1 MSVVRIPEKVKI
13 RLWGKSAGRCQYPG
27 CNKVLWRDCLTKVE
41 FNTAYIAHIIADKQS
56 GPRGDIKLSKIL
68 TKDISNLML
77 LCDDHHRLIDKEKID
92 EHPVELLRKCKKEH
106 EDRIERVTGIILD
119 RRTHA
124 ILYGANIGEQSS
136 PLNKQKAYN
145 AIVKNG
151 YYPAESDPI
160 ELSLK
165 NSAMK
170 DDKDEFW
177 KVEKENL
184 KRLFDQKVRYRLK
197 DGLINHLSIFG
208 IAPQPLL
215 IYLGYLLS
223 DIPTVEVFQLHR
235 SPPDWAWDNNREKV
249 EYRLIKTEKKS
260 SNVALA
266 LSLSQKIDSRK
277 IIEVIGEDIP
287 LWTITIYEPNNEYL
301 RNRKQLEEFR
311 ILFKKILSEIKYKY
325 GDKTTIH
332 VFPAVPV
339 SVAIEIGRERLPK
352 VDLQMIIYDYNKKRG
367 GFVKALHIE

>member
-1 MSVVRIPEKVKI
+1 M
-13 RLWGKSAGRCQYPG
+13 
-27 CNKVLWRDCLTKVE
+27 E
-41 FNTAYIAHIIADKQS
+41 FNTAYIAHIIADKPS
-56 GPRGDIKLSKIL
+56 GPRGDIKLSKKMAKEIN
-68 TKDISNLML
+68 NLML

-92 EHPVELLRKCKKEH
+92 EHPVELLRKYKKEH

-119 RRTHA
+119 RRTHT

-177 KVEKENL
+177 RVEKENL
-184 KRLFDQKVRYRLK
+184 KILFDQKVRYRLK

-223 DIPTVEVFQLHR
+223 DIPTAEVFQLHR
-235 SPPDWAWDNNREKV
+235 SPPDWVWENNREKV
-249 EYRLIKTEKKS
+249 EYRLTRAEKKG
-260 SNVALA
+260 NDIAIA
-266 LSLSQKIDSRK
+266 LSLSQKIDPRK
-277 IIEVIGEDIP
+277 IIEVLGEDIP
-287 LWTITIYEPNNEYL
+287 LWTITIGEPNNEFL

-325 GDKTTIH
+325 GDTTTIH

-352 VDLQMIIYDYNKKRG
+352 VDLPMIIYDYNKKRG